1 MKPFLKKWKK
11 LTAFWLALLLTFSAV
26 HFAGIGISTVE
37 ANNTPQA
44 LPFSQDWSNVGLI
57 TANDDWS
64 MVPGIVG
71 FLGDYTTASP
81 TNVDPRTLVA
91 DFATNGIDVIAN
103 QATPNTQ
110 TAGGV
115 AEFDGIPNP
124 TIALQ
129 GSGTADAPHIVIYL
143 NTTGRN
149 NIRVAFNARDIDGS
163 ADNAVQPIAVQYRV
177 GATGDFITVPGGYIA
192 DATTG
197 PNEATLVTP
206 VAVTLPVAANNQPN
220 VQVRIITTNAAGSD
234 EWVGIDDIS
243 VTAVAV
249 SAPNRANVDFN
260 GDGRSDYAVTRTSGS
275 NKIWYIANNGDGAVS
290 GVQFG
295 IGSDIEVPE
304 DYDGDGK
311 DDVAVWRPGAF
322 AHFYVLRSS
331 NNTFTF
337 NQFGQTGDD
346 PRVVADYDGDG
357 RADYAVYRASAGQGF
372 FYYRS
377 SISNAQVSQPFGSG
391 TTTRPNVGD
400 YDGDGKADF
409 CVHFNNGGNG
419 FFALQKSTGGNEFVG
434 FGFPSDALAPGD
446 YDGDGRS
453 DFTVVRREGGLL
465 NWFTLTR
472 TGAISGITWGAST
485 DVITPGDYDGD
496 GRSEPAIW
504 RPTTDTSPSV
514 FYSRRS
520 DGLTQSFAFGTATD
534 YPVANWY
541 VHPGF
546 PTF

>member
-11 LTAFWLALLLTFSAV
+11 LTAFWLALLLTFGAI

-37 ANNTPQA
+37 ANNTPQP
-44 LPFSQDWSNVGLI
+44 LPFSQDWSNIGLI

-91 DFATNGIDVIAN
+91 DFATNSVDVIAN

-177 GATGDFITVPGGYIA
+177 GTTGDFITVPGGYIA

-197 PNEATLVTP
+197 PDEATLVTP

-220 VQVRIITTNAAGSD
+220 VQVRILTVNVTGSD
-234 EWVGIDDIS
+234 EWVGIDDINI
-243 VTAVAV
+243 TAVAT
-249 SAPNRANVDFN
+249 SAPNRTNVDFN

-275 NKIWYIANNGDGAVS
+275 SKLWYIANTVTGAAS

-295 IGSDIEVPE
+295 ISSDIEVPE
-304 DYDGDGK
+304 DYDGDGR
-311 DDVAVWRPGAF
+311 DDIAVWRPGSLAF
-322 AHFYVLRSS
+322 FYVLRSS
-331 NNTFTF
+331 DNTFVA
-337 NQFGQTGDD
+337 NQFGVTGDD
-346 PRVVADYDGDG
+346 PRIVADYDGDN
-357 RADYAVYRASAGQGF
+357 RADYAVYRASASGQGF
-372 FYYRS
+372 FFYRS
-377 SISNAQVSQPFGSG
+377 SISNAQVSTPFGSG
-391 TTTRPNVGD
+391 TNVRPNVGD
-400 YDGDGKADF
+400 YDGDGRADY
-409 CVHFNNGGNG
+409 CLYIGGG
-419 FFALQKSTGGNEFVG
+419 SGSGVFALLKSMSNSQEYVP
-434 FGFPSDALAPGD
+434 FGLISDKLAPGD
-446 YDGDGRS
+446 YDGDGKS
-453 DFTVVRREGGLL
+453 DFTVVRSEGGSL
-465 NWFTLTR
+465 NWFTMTR
-472 TGAISGITWGAST
+472 TGAISRFNWGAST
-485 DVITPGDYDGD
+485 DIITPGDYDGD
-496 GRSEPAIW
+496 GRSEPAVW
-504 RPTTDTSPSV
+504 RPSVGTSPSV

-520 DGLTQSFAFGTATD
+520 DGSAQSYPFGTATD
-534 YPVANWY
+534 YPVANWF
-541 VHPGF
+541 VH
-546 PTF
+546 